1 VGEGYCFLIDG
12 FSYMAVI
19 ASLLAMRV
27 APAPSRPKWEPSDH
41 HRRSNLLALRR
52 RMVRVAVAAPAARGA
67 ANLLGIGHLAD
78 YRAGALIVQVATAI
92 TSFGAAFRLRQ

>member
-1 VGEGYCFLIDG
+1 
-12 FSYMAVI
+12 
-19 ASLLAMRV
+19 
-27 APAPSRPKWEPSDH
+27 
-41 HRRSNLLALRR
+41 
-52 RMVRVAVAAPAARGA
+52 MVRVAVAAPAARGA